1 MAFQSIVKW
10 KLTTSV
16 AAQRIICDH
25 AASVGYKNIELTKS
39 LLLSASSA
47 HHRYMAHLDDK
58 QKAKKNV
65 TMQQKRNA
73 LMAELDQMKCKKRC
87 LEEDIRALTESAD
100 TYAEKAETSRSFT
113 MITKSNSMCR
123 SASENSVEL
132 KKVQQ
137 NIEDK
142 LTEIKNF

>member
-1 MAFQSIVKW
+1 
-10 KLTTSV
+10 
-16 AAQRIICDH
+16 
-25 AASVGYKNIELTKS
+25 
-39 LLLSASSA
+39 
-47 HHRYMAHLDDK
+47 MAHLDDK

-73 LMAELDQMKCKKRC
+73 LMAELDQMNCKKRC